1 MVKSIVARCVMG
13 IRVLVVDDS
22 GFMRKRI
29 VEELKAQGH
38 SVVGEAKGGNEA
50 VELYRTLRPDLVTMD
65 ITMRDKDGITAAK
78 EILSED
84 PDANILFLTILND
97 EKYKAEAEKLGGPGG
112 TGPTAAGYSDLN
124 RGNLGAAERPLA
136 HGWRAPATADEAL
149 IPPLAPAS
157 PRPVR

>member
-1 MVKSIVARCVMG
+1 MG

-29 VEELKAQGH
+29 VEELKARGH

-84 PDANILFLTILND
+84 PDAKILFLTILND
-97 EKYKAEAEKLGGPGG
+97 EKYKAEAEKLGAKGFINK
-112 TGPTAAGYSDLN
+112 TDHLSIARVIEEMESN
-124 RGNLGAAERPLA
+124 R
-136 HGWRAPATADEAL
+136 
-149 IPPLAPAS
+149 
-157 PRPVR
+157 

>member
-97 EKYKAEAEKLGGPGG
+97 EKYKSEAEKLGAKGFINK
-112 TGPTAAGYSDLN
+112 TDHMSIAQVIRELE
-124 RGNLGAAERPLA
+124 LKK
-136 HGWRAPATADEAL
+136 
-149 IPPLAPAS
+149 
-157 PRPVR
+157 

>member
-65 ITMRDKDGITAAK
+65 ITMRDKDGITAQ

-84 PDANILFLTILND
+84 PTPISCFSPFLTM
-97 EKYKAEAEKLGGPGG
+97 K
-112 TGPTAAGYSDLN
+112 
-124 RGNLGAAERPLA
+124 
-136 HGWRAPATADEAL
+136 
-149 IPPLAPAS
+149 
-157 PRPVR
+157 

>member
-1 MVKSIVARCVMG
+1 MG

-29 VEELKAQGH
+29 VEELRALGH

-78 EILSED
+78 EILGED
-84 PDANILFLTILND
+84 PQAKIVFITILKD
-97 EKYKAEAEKLGGPGG
+97 EKYKAEAEKLG
-112 TGPTAAGYSDLN
+112 AKAFLN
-124 RGNLGAAERPLA
+124 KADTSQIAKALQEMERLQK
-136 HGWRAPATADEAL
+136 D
-149 IPPLAPAS
+149 S
-157 PRPVR
+157 